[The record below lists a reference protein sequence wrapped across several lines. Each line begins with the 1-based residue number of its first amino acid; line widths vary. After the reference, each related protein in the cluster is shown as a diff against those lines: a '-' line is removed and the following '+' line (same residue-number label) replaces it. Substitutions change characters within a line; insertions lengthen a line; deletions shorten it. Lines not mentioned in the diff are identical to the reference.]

1 MSFKNT
7 AGIYVNWDKITCNR
21 YSFEG
26 TAEDVK
32 TYIDEVVKAA
42 EAKGMVSEGRFD
54 ISTTRGYYDD
64 DWETNIVYEFE
75 REETEKEK
83 ATREKAEAKRKEAA
97 AAKRKEKA
105 EAKKLKA
112 DAEYAEFL
120 RLKEKFEVL
129 NK

>member
-1 MSFKNT
+1 MSFKNA

-32 TYIDEVVKAA
+32 AYIDEVVKAA
-42 EAKGMVSEGRFD
+42 EAKGMVSEGRFN
-54 ISTTRGYYDD
+54 ISTTRGYYD

-83 ATREKAEAKRKEAA
+83 ATRDKAEAKRKEAA
-97 AAKRKEKA
+97 AAKRRANSEM
-105 EAKKLKA
+105 KKLKA

-120 RLKEKFEVL
+120 RLKEKFKEL
-129 NK
+129 N

>member
-1 MSFKNT
+1 MSFKNA

-32 TYIDEVVKAA
+32 AYIDEVVKAA

-83 ATREKAEAKRKEAA
+83 ATREKAEAKRKADA
-97 AAKRKEKA
+97 TAKRRANA
-105 EAKKLKA
+105 EMKKLKA
-112 DAEYAEFL
+112 DGEYAEYM
-120 RLKEKFEVL
+120 RLKEKFKEL
-129 NK
+129 GA

>member
-32 TYIDEVVKAA
+32 AYIDEVVKAA

-97 AAKRKEKA
+97 AAKRRANA
-105 EAKKLKA
+105 EMKKLKA